1 MGSLF
6 IHNIN
11 MIKWN
16 RAAKGEKHTYK
27 LFISKK
33 EKKKKKDTGTHE
45 KNYAFI
51 S

>member
-33 EKKKKKDTGTHE
+33 KKEKKGYWDT
-45 KNYAFI
+45 
-51 S
+51 